1 MYFVSCVFADWDK
14 LTRSPKQPRLGM
26 SFKSILTQPK
36 LFVFLKENSVN
47 CAPCLFVFT
56 DNVYSNNIGT
66 RGDILLAAH
75 GSSNCAFTFFQQTC
89 QEFFWSTSKLSQ
101 FLVSCLFVKRFPFLC
116 TDLSWMLEMLLEL
129 WVELYPWQLQGHTQT
144 RPEKVPKCSF
154 PQMYSKYA
162 SESRTS
168 MWIDEHPWHLS

>member
-1 MYFVSCVFADWDK
+1 MFVYLWIHVLCISVFALPLWPPLSCRVLPTCWLSRANEQSLLRIGFKSILAQNICVASFLYLCIHELCICVFADWDK

-89 QEFFWSTSKLSQ
+89 QEFFWSTS
-101 FLVSCLFVKRFPFLC
+101 
-116 TDLSWMLEMLLEL
+116 
-129 WVELYPWQLQGHTQT
+129 
-144 RPEKVPKCSF
+144 
-154 PQMYSKYA
+154 
-162 SESRTS
+162 
-168 MWIDEHPWHLS
+168 

>member
-1 MYFVSCVFADWDK
+1 MCVFVNYVFCIHVCMCFYVFADRDK
-14 LTRSPKQPRLGM
+14 LTSSHTQPRMG
-26 SFKSILTQPK
+26 FKSILTQPK

-101 FLVSCLFVKRFPFLC
+101 FLVSCLFVKRFTFLC
-116 TDLSWMLEMLLEL
+116 TDLS
-129 WVELYPWQLQGHTQT
+129 
-144 RPEKVPKCSF
+144 
-154 PQMYSKYA
+154 
-162 SESRTS
+162 
-168 MWIDEHPWHLS
+168 